1 MSEFKAIET
10 QEEFD
15 RAIQKRLAQKDA
27 ELAERYK
34 GYLSPDDVK
43 KIRADYDGKLSQA
56 QADLEAMTAKVASHD
71 QEVAD
76 LTARAVKAETS
87 LLKGEVANKHGIP
100 LELAS
105 RLVGDNK
112 EDLEKD
118 AEAFASFMGPK
129 TAPPLRSNDPSRQQ
143 QPGGLDTA
151 YAAVLSQLTQN

>member
-1 MSEFKAIET
+1 MSEFKTIET

-34 GYLSPDDVK
+34 GYLSPDDIK

-87 LLKGEVANKHGIP
+87 LLKGEVANKYGIP
-100 LELAS
+100 LELAG
-105 RLVGDNK
+105 RLVGDTK

-118 AEAFASFMGPK
+118 AETFASFMGPK
-129 TAPPLRSNDPSRQQ
+129 AAPPLRSNDPSSQQ
-143 QPGGLDTA
+143 VGLDGA

>member
-1 MSEFKAIET
+1 MSEFKVIET

-15 RAIQKRLAQKDA
+15 RIIQKRLAQKEA
-27 ELAERYK
+27 EVSKKYE
-34 GYLSPDDVK
+34 GYLSPDDIQK
-43 KIRADYDGKLSQA
+43 LKADYDGKLAQA
-56 QADLEAMTAKVASHD
+56 QADLEAMTTKVAAHD

-100 LELAS
+100 LELAG
-105 RLVGDNK
+105 RLIGDTK

-118 AEAFASFMGPK
+118 AESFASYMGPK
-129 TAPPLRSNDPSRQQ
+129 AAPPLRSNDPANQST
-143 QPGGLDTA
+143 GLDGA

>member
-1 MSEFKAIET
+1 MSEFKVIET

-15 RAIQKRLAQKDA
+15 RIIQKRLAQKEA
-27 ELAERYK
+27 EVSKKYE
-34 GYLSPDDVK
+34 GYLSPDDIQK
-43 KIRADYDGKLSQA
+43 LKADYDGKLAQA
-56 QADLEAMTAKVASHD
+56 RADLEAMTTKVAAHD

-100 LELAS
+100 LELAG
-105 RLVGDNK
+105 RLIGDTK

-118 AEAFASFMGPK
+118 AESFASYMGPK
-129 TAPPLRSNDPSRQQ
+129 AAPPLRSNDPANQST
-143 QPGGLDTA
+143 GLDGA

>member
-1 MSEFKAIET
+1 MAEFKPIET

-43 KIRADYDGKLSQA
+43 KLRGEYDSQLAQA
-56 QADLEAMTAKVASHD
+56 QTDLEAMTKKVADHD
-71 QEVAD
+71 QTVAD

-100 LELAS
+100 LELAG
-105 RLVGDNK
+105 RLVGETK

-118 AEAFASFMGPK
+118 AESFASLMSPR
-129 TAPPLRSNDPSRQQ
+129 TAPPLRSNDPSQGSA
-143 QPGGLDTA
+143 GGNLESA
-151 YAAVLSQLTQN
+151 YAAVLSQLSHN

>member
-1 MSEFKAIET
+1 MSEFKPIET

-15 RAIQKRLAQKDA
+15 RMIQKRLAQKEA
-27 ELAERYK
+27 EDNKKFE

-43 KIRADYDGKLSQA
+43 ALKAGYDKQLA
-56 QADLEAMTAKVASHD
+56 QAKTDLEAMTTKVAAHD

-105 RLVGDNK
+105 RLVGETQ

-118 AEAFASFMGPK
+118 AESFASFMAPRS
-129 TAPPLRSNDPSRQQ
+129 APPLRSNDPAG
-143 QPGGLDTA
+143 QPNSLDSA
-151 YAAVLSQLTQN
+151 YAEVLSQLTKQ

>member
-15 RAIQKRLAQKDA
+15 RMIQKRLAQKEA
-27 ELAERYK
+27 EVSK
-34 GYLSPDDVK
+34 KFDGYLSPDDVQK
-43 KIRADYDGKLSQA
+43 LRADYDGKLAQA
-56 QADLEAMTAKVASHD
+56 QTDLEAMTAKVAAHD

-100 LELAS
+100 LELAG
-105 RLVGDNK
+105 RLIGDTK

-118 AEAFASFMGPK
+118 AESFASFMGPK
-129 TAPPLRSNDPSRQQ
+129 SAPPLRSNDPAAQST
-143 QPGGLDTA
+143 GLDGA

>member
-1 MSEFKAIET
+1 MSEFKIIET

-15 RAIQKRLAQKDA
+15 RMIQKRLAQKEA
-27 ELAERYK
+27 EVSKKFE
-34 GYLSPDDVK
+34 GYLSPDDVQK
-43 KIRADYDGKLSQA
+43 LRADYDGKLVQA
-56 QADLEAMTAKVASHD
+56 QTDLEAMTAKVAAHD

-100 LELAS
+100 LELAG
-105 RLVGDNK
+105 RLIGDTK

-118 AEAFASFMGPK
+118 AESFASFMGPK
-129 TAPPLRSNDPSRQQ
+129 SAPPLRSNDPANQST
-143 QPGGLDTA
+143 GLDRA

>member
-1 MSEFKAIET
+1 MSEFKVIET

-15 RAIQKRLAQKDA
+15 RMIQKRLAQKEA
-27 ELAERYK
+27 EVSKKFE
-34 GYLSPDDVK
+34 GYLSPDDLQK
-43 KIRADYDGKLSQA
+43 LRADYDGKLAQA
-56 QADLEAMTAKVASHD
+56 QTDLEAMTAKVAAHD

-100 LELAS
+100 LELAG
-105 RLVGDNK
+105 RLIGDTK

-118 AEAFASFMGPK
+118 AESFASYMGPK
-129 TAPPLRSNDPSRQQ
+129 AAPPLRSNEPAQST
-143 QPGGLDTA
+143 GLDGA